1 MPELIASKP
10 TVADAAP
17 AAGAQACRACGAPV
31 EAGDRFC
38 AFCGA
43 TQPQQGIGGQ
53 EGKTPAGPVQS
64 YFRCQ
69 SCGAEV
75 AVDQEHRSYTC
86 AFCDSNY
93 VVEFTP
99 EQTGRLPPEF
109 IIGFAIPPDE
119 AQRRFREWLGRGTWF
134 RPGDLGMAQIEGK
147 LRGAYIP
154 FWSFSML
161 AESRWSASIGEHWY
175 ETQTYTVMENGK
187 PVTKTRR
194 VQHTEWWD
202 LSGGH
207 HQYYSG
213 FLISGSRGLS
223 QDNARDIQ
231 PFHLPALKRYEPYF
245 LAGWLSEEYSVGR
258 DEALKVSQQEFAAWE
273 NDNVAAFL
281 PGDTY
286 SKLNVQTQFS
296 QVNSDLILLPIYV
309 LSYRYQ
315 DRLYRFL
322 INGQTGK
329 TIGEKPISWPK
340 VALTGGL
347 TLLLVFII
355 MLLLF
360 LLNH

>member
-1 MPELIASKP
+1 MPELIASAP
-10 TVADAAP
+10 TIHDAAP
-17 AAGAQACRACGAPV
+17 VATAVACRACGAPV
-31 EAGDRFC
+31 EAGDKFC
-38 AFCGA
+38 GFCGA
-43 TQPQQGIGGQ
+43 SQPL
-53 EGKTPAGPVQS
+53 EAKTPGAAGTQVQN

-75 AVDQEHRSYTC
+75 TVDAEQRSYTC

-109 IIGFAIPPDE
+109 VVGFAIPPDQ
-119 AQRRFREWLGRGTWF
+119 AQQRFRDWLGRSAWF
-134 RPGDLGMAQIEGK
+134 RPGDLSMAQIEGK

-161 AESRWSASIGEHWY
+161 AESDWSVSIGEHWS
-175 ETQTYTVMENGK
+175 EIQTYTTIENGK
-187 PVTKTRR
+187 PVTHTRQ

-223 QDNARDIQ
+223 QRNARDIQ

-245 LAGWLSEEYSVGR
+245 LAGWLSEEYSVAP
-258 DEALKVSQQEFAAWE
+258 DEALKICQQEFASWE
-273 NDNVAAFL
+273 KDGVAAFL

-286 SKLNVQTQFS
+286 SRLNVQTQFS
-296 QVNSDLILLPIYV
+296 QINSDLILLPIYV
-309 LSYRYQ
+309 LSYRYR
-315 DRLYRFL
+315 DKLYHFL

-340 VALTGGL
+340 VALTAGL
-347 TLLLVFII
+347 TLLLAAII
-355 MLLLF
+355 LLLLYLF
-360 LLNH
+360 AS